1 MKITEIQL
9 YPVGVPRAYATQ
21 IASEG
26 GGARDRV
33 ERSPFIFV
41 EAKTDSGLTGWGEI
55 SDIEPPE
62 FPDVDS
68 LQENLSQ
75 FIVGRDPFDL
85 QSLHADF
92 KSTFPEAE
100 GESLQRLTAAG
111 LDMLC
116 YDLQSQSASVPIYK
130 LLGGA
135 HRERVHV
142 SWVAFIRED
151 LGLLRDEI
159 REKVAAGFTAFKLKV
174 GVDIELDEARLA
186 VLRETAGS
194 DANIKIDPNGGW
206 NRDEA
211 VANIRR
217 LAKYNISGVETPVAG
232 RAPDDLATVRKQV
245 DVPILEHVNTTEDAL
260 EYLRH
265 DSLDYFNI
273 ATVGCGGIWP
283 ARVVAELAQSAGVGI
298 LLGSTVEMGPGTL
311 GQLHL
316 AASIR
321 DLTLPSD
328 LIGPAMY
335 ADDVLMAPLQYDAG
349 YLHVPHTVGRGGEID
364 RAKLAELELQSL

>member
-1 MKITEIQL
+1 MKITELQL
-9 YPVGVPRAYATQ
+9 YPVRVPRAYATQ

-26 GGARDRV
+26 GGARDQV
-33 ERSPFIFV
+33 EGSPFIFI
-41 EAKTDSGLTGWGEI
+41 EAKTDAGLTGWGEI

-62 FPDVDS
+62 FPGLGS
-68 LQENLSQ
+68 FQENLAR

-92 KSTFPEAE
+92 RATFPEAE
-100 GESLQRLTAAG
+100 GESLQRLTSAG
-111 LDMLC
+111 LDMMC
-116 YDLQSQSASVPIYK
+116 YDLQSQSADVPIFK

-135 HRERVHV
+135 HRDRIHV

-151 LGLLRDEI
+151 LDLLRDEI
-159 REKVAAGFTAFKLKV
+159 RAKVEAGFTAFKLKV
-174 GVDIELDEARLA
+174 GVDIDLDDARLA
-186 VLRETAGS
+186 VLRESAGP

-206 NRDEA
+206 NSDEA
-211 VANIRR
+211 VDNIRR
-217 LAKYNISGVETPVAG
+217 LAKHNISGVETPVAG
-232 RAPDDLATVRKQV
+232 RDPADLAAIRKQV
-245 DVPILEHVNTTEDAL
+245 DVPILEHVNTAEDAL
-260 EYLRH
+260 QYLRH
-265 DSLDYFNI
+265 ESLDYFNI

-283 ARVVAELAQSAGVGI
+283 ARIIAEMAQTAGVGI

-335 ADDVLMAPLQYDAG
+335 GDDVLTLPLQYRSG
-349 YLHVPHTVGRGGEID
+349 HLVVPNSTGLGGEID
-364 RAKLAELELQSL
+364 REKLAQLKLESL